1 MFEANVPDAS
11 GVFRMTQIL
20 EPTGVTIL
28 QDNDV
33 MLSLAVGS
41 D

>member
-1 MFEANVPDAS
+1 MFEANVLAS